1 MFDIDISQQLGDFQ
15 LQVQLQGNDGVCAL
29 FGHSGAG
36 KSCVINMISGLTAPD
51 SGHIRVAGRTLF
63 DSKACINVATHKRRI
78 GYVFQQP
85 RLFPHLKVRR
95 NLFYG
100 QRFAPKNTT
109 YTNPHELIDLLG
121 IEPLLDKRPA
131 QLSGGEC
138 QRIAIGRALLAN
150 PRLLLM
156 DEPLSALD
164 QPRKQ
169 EILPY
174 IEKLKHL
181 KIPIVYVSHDLSE
194 LKRLADQ
201 LIVMRAGRII
211 DQGLTATVCRRLA
224 KSEAMDLKRYPT
236 PKDTPLH
243 ISIAKSRLSQRAID
257 DAK

>member
-15 LQVQLQGNDGVCAL
+15 LQVRLQSSGGVCAL

-36 KSCVINMISGLTAPD
+36 KSCVINMISGLTTPD

-63 DSKACINVATHKRRI
+63 DSKTGINVATHKRRI

-100 QRFAPKNTT
+100 QRFTPKAAS

-174 IEKLKHL
+174 IEKLKLL
-181 KIPIVYVSHDLSE
+181 KIPIVYVSHDLCE

-201 LIVMRAGRII
+201 LIVMRTGRII

-224 KSEAMDLKRYPT
+224 NTEIVEPSGYPT
-236 PKDTPLH
+236 YNG
-243 ISIAKSRLSQRAID
+243 IARHSAITKSRP
-257 DAK
+257 